1 MSNADDYSGGRH
13 HYMGI
18 ELNQQVWALLAK
30 AERTDADNRR
40 MEEFALASLF
50 HWTQSP
56 KFQPVNAQRG
66 HWMISRVYATVHKAE
81 QALLHAKRCMAL
93 TEELG
98 LSGFDRGYADEAM
111 ARALAASG
119 QMTEATTYYERATQ
133 AGQAIENDGDKKWFI
148 QDLNAEPWFGLQRP
162 TAET

>member
-1 MSNADDYSGGRH
+1 MSNPDEYSGGRH

-56 KFQPVNAQRG
+56 SFNR
-66 HWMISRVYATVHKAE
+66 
-81 QALLHAKRCMAL
+81 
-93 TEELG
+93 
-98 LSGFDRGYADEAM
+98 
-111 ARALAASG
+111 
-119 QMTEATTYYERATQ
+119 
-133 AGQAIENDGDKKWFI
+133 
-148 QDLNAEPWFGLQRP
+148 
-162 TAET
+162 